1 MTSPARDVAARQER
15 AALGRADREA
25 GEVVVV
31 AVIDAG
37 HFRGLAAD
45 QRAAGLAAAVGDAFD
60 DLRRRPS
67 GSSLPVAK

>member
-1 MTSPARDVAARQER
+1 MTSPARDVAARQDR
-15 AALGRADREA
+15 AALGGADREA

-37 HFRGLAAD
+37 HLRGLAAD
-45 QRAAGLAAAVGDAFD
+45 QRAAGLPAAVGDALD
-60 DLRRRPS
+60 DLARRSS